1 MASSFFLDKSDPGSW
16 RALNGLAL
24 KVSTAAE
31 AAGLSKAVVELLSV
45 RVSQLNGCAYCLD
58 LRDRLAREAG
68 VGAQQLAVLP
78 AWRESG
84 IFTPIERAALATGEA
99 ATALHDDGTSIAELA
114 AARAVLT
121 DAQFSALQWCAI
133 TMNAF
138 NRVSVLSRH
147 PVRPRRT
154 EPGTNKDLTRAAP
167 QTAAGVLS

>member
-1 MASSFFLDKSDPGSW
+1 MVGSFFLDKSDPGSW

-24 KVSTAAE
+24 KVSAAAE
-31 AAGLSKAVVELLSV
+31 AAGLTRAVVELLNV

-58 LRDRLAREAG
+58 LHDRLAREAG

-78 AWRESG
+78 AWREAAL
-84 IFTPIERAALATGEA
+84 FTAVERAALAIGEA
-99 ATALHDDGTSIAELA
+99 ATALHEDGNFLAQLA

-138 NRVSVLSRH
+138 NRVSVLSGH
-147 PVRPRRT
+147 PVRPRSSAGFSSD
-154 EPGTNKDLTRAAP
+154 GTRPAARA
-167 QTAAGVLS
+167 TAGELS